1 MRDMIDQ
8 VIANMP
14 ESKAKTIAMLIFL
27 VLFVIIVIRTY
38 RRSRKKH
45 YERMARLPLE
55 DGGKDE

>member
-1 MRDMIDQ
+1 MRDMIEQ

-27 VLFVIIVIRTY
+27 VLFVLIVIRTY
-38 RRSRKKH
+38 RRSRRKH
-45 YERMARLPLE
+45 YERMARMPLD